1 MKPLRVLLVE
11 DYPTQGPL
19 LSEALARMGHEV
31 FPLPGG
37 HAGALEAAVRLQADL
52 LVVDMALRDARALA
66 AMEIGQ
72 DAPAIRHVF
81 ISAHAR
87 AADTFRPGAVALKM
101 PFDGAH
107 LARAIDQVV
116 EVGRP

>member
-11 DYPTQGPL
+11 RHPMQGPL
-19 LSEALARMGHEV
+19 LSETLARMGHEV
-31 FPLPGG
+31 FPLAGG

-52 LVVDMALRDARALA
+52 LVVDMALSDARAHA
-66 AMEIGQ
+66 AMENGHA
-72 DAPAIRHVF
+72 APPIRHVF
-81 ISAHAR
+81 ISAHACR
-87 AADTFRPGAVALKM
+87 ADPFKPGAVALKM

-116 EVGRP
+116 AASPP